1 MDLKKFNYP
10 NLSKLTIVIITLN
23 RKKFILRTM
32 NYWSGSNIKLLV
44 VDGSKSPI
52 EDHILRKFSNNITY
66 FHQPYSGHQR
76 VLFALKL
83 VQTEFVILGSD
94 DEYFVPSA
102 LNSCVETLQQDKELA
117 ACIGRAVKFNFKNNQ
132 MTGKDVYS
140 ILKNYKL
147 LDDDPMIR
155 IKKLFRNFMPF
166 HCHAVCR
173 SNFWKIAWEYACFKE
188 YNFYGSGEYF
198 FEFLM
203 AFSNKSKSIPVF
215 MWFRSDENESIR
227 GQGPALTLGY
237 EIQDWWYDK
246 KYKEEKKDYLNR
258 IELACSKISEI
269 NKKNYIADVIGGHE
283 ILINFCKNRS
293 KLFKVG
299 LFSYPLNLLHS
310 IFQQLP
316 DFITTPI
323 KSIVRYFGFKFG
335 KSYELPFFDQ
345 LKVLEK
351 EGVKIDYDEV
361 QQIEKEIK
369 LFYLSK

>member
-10 NLSKLTIVIITLN
+10 NLSKLTIVITTYN

-32 NYWSGSNIKLLV
+32 NYWSNTNVKLV
-44 VDGSKSPI
+44 VLDGSETPI
-52 EDHILRKFSNNITY
+52 EDHLIEKLSKNIKY
-66 FHQPYSGHQR
+66 IYNPLSVHQR
-76 VLFALKL
+76 ILHSLEFVK
-83 VQTEFVILGSD
+83 TEFAILGSD

-102 LNSCVETLQQDKELA
+102 LNSCIEVLQQDKELV
-117 ACIGRAVKFNFKNNQ
+117 ACIGRAIKFNFKNNQ
-132 MTGKDVYS
+132 IIGKDVYS
-140 ILKNYKL
+140 ILKNHKL
-147 LDDDPMIR
+147 LDEDPMTR
-155 IKKLFRNFMPF
+155 IKKHFMNFMPR
-166 HCHAVCR
+166 HCHSVCR
-173 SNFWKIAWEYACFKE
+173 STFWKIAWKEACFKE
-188 YNFYGSGEYF
+188 YNFYGAAEPF
-198 FEFLM
+198 FEFLIT
-203 AFSNKSKSIPVF
+203 FSNKSKSIPEF
-215 MWFRSDENESIR
+215 MWLRSDENPPVR
-227 GQGPALTLGY
+227 GQSPALTLGY
-237 EIQDWWYDK
+237 EIQDWWYDE
-246 KYKEEKKDYLNR
+246 KYIEEKKDYINR

-283 ILINFCKNRS
+283 TLINFCKNRS

>member
-1 MDLKKFNYP
+1 
-10 NLSKLTIVIITLN
+10 
-23 RKKFILRTM
+23 
-32 NYWSGSNIKLLV
+32 
-44 VDGSKSPI
+44 
-52 EDHILRKFSNNITY
+52 
-66 FHQPYSGHQR
+66 
-76 VLFALKL
+76 
-83 VQTEFVILGSD
+83 
-94 DEYFVPSA
+94 
-102 LNSCVETLQQDKELA
+102 
-117 ACIGRAVKFNFKNNQ
+117 
-132 MTGKDVYS
+132 
-140 ILKNYKL
+140 
-147 LDDDPMIR
+147 
-155 IKKLFRNFMPF
+155 MPF

-173 SNFWKIAWEYACFKE
+173 SNFWKIAWEEACFKE

-203 AFSNKSKSIPVF
+203 TFSNKSKSIPVF

-269 NKKNYIADVIGGHE
+269 NKKNYIADVIGSHE
-283 ILINFCKNRS
+283 PLINFCKNRS

-299 LFSYPLNLLHS
+299 FFSYPLNLLHS

-335 KSYELPFFDQ
+335 KSYETPFFDR